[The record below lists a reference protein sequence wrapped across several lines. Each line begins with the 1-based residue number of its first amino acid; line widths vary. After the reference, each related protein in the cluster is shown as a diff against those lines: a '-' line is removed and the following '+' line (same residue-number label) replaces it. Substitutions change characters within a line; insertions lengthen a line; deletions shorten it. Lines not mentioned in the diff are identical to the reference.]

1 MFVISGSTGRVGS
14 NVVAE
19 LLAHDQPVRALARS
33 QDALKHWSAQGAE
46 TVAVD
51 LLDSAA
57 LSEAL
62 KGAEGFFALLP
73 FHFGADDLDRY
84 ADAVIASVRSAV
96 ESANVPHVVMLSSG
110 GAQHELSTGPITGLH
125 RMEQAL
131 QSATPLLTALR
142 PGHFQEKFQDVLPAV
157 LAEGVYPVFGA
168 ADELKPMVATKDIGV
183 FAAHSLMNPPAA
195 SEPVDIVGPSYT
207 EREVAG
213 VISEHLHKEVAV
225 VELPEEAW
233 ESELEKAGFSTG
245 VAHSLAQMYRA
256 DSDGLLAPCAST
268 SVSAHTP
275 LAETVGT
282 VLQQWEGA

>member
-1 MFVISGSTGRVGS
+1 MFLISGSTGRVGS

-19 LLAHDQPVRALARS
+19 LLKHDQPVRALARS
-33 QDALKHWSAQGAE
+33 EESLKQWSAQGVE
-46 TVAVD
+46 TAAVD

-110 GAQHELSTGPITGLH
+110 GAQHEHSTGPITGLH

-131 QSATPLLTALR
+131 LSATPLLTALR
-142 PGHFQEKFQDVLPAV
+142 PGHFQEKFQDVLPAI
-157 LAEGVYPVFGA
+157 LQEGVYPVFGA
-168 ADELKPMVATKDIGV
+168 ADEPKPMVATKDIGV
-183 FAAHSLMNPPAA
+183 FAAHNLMTPPV
-195 SEPVDIVGPSYT
+195 SQEPVDIIGPSYT
-207 EREVAG
+207 ERDVAG
-213 VISEHLHKEVAV
+213 VIAEQLHKDVAV
-225 VELPEEAW
+225 VEIPDEAW
-233 ESELEKAGFSTG
+233 ESELERAGFSTG

-256 DSDGLLAPCAST
+256 DSDGLLAPCASK
-268 SVSAHTP
+268 SISAPTP
-275 LAETVGT
+275 LTETVST
-282 VLQQWEGA
+282 VLQNREGA